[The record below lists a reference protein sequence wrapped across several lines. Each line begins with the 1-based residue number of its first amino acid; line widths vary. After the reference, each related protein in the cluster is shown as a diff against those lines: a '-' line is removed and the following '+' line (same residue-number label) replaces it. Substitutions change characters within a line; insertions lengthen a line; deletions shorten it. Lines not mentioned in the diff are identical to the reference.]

1 MVPVFARKY
10 AMNTGNPFSTAGRSR
25 LAALTLVVALP
36 ALVSAATDSPEN
48 SPQATSASVY
58 ADTIGSARF
67 ERSAIKVEQGYTVE
81 SGNLYTR
88 DGETGSLVVVR
99 SPDGAVTAIVDEPGK
114 RGLLVVDAQ
123 GKSIFTQEPPY
134 DYMTPDTVEMSETSV
149 SAVDNSKAGEPRYI
163 DMLVAYT
170 AYALGRLNTDPIAF
184 ALAQLESANLGL
196 RNSRVEDLSLRLA
209 AVNVFDVAHDTSS
222 EGLRAWQTMLAPYR
236 TLYST
241 DVSAAYSVVGD
252 AGGRAY
258 APGYTSVNN
267 WAQPAAFRHEVGHN
281 AGGIHCND
289 NPSKYNFGYN
299 NGKSSTYLCG
309 NKVPYYSTPAIND
322 AHGLPLGNAQ
332 TADMARVWRENTN
345 RLTGYN
351 PEPPGVRMIVAPM
364 LGFNGSATWLSLPV
378 APGVYSGVVA
388 LTSDVGP
395 TQLVAVAQPAKT
407 PLKVK
412 LRNAAGN
419 DVIVAL
425 KGQRERGTC
434 KIAMNATAGCLGV
447 SGMYLMLEFD
457 PQDSG
462 NAALPSGYYNGFLQ
476 LEARQANS
484 DWALP
489 INVSIS
495 VKK

>member
-1 MVPVFARKY
+1 
-10 AMNTGNPFSTAGRSR
+10 MNTGNPFSTAGRSG
-25 LAALTLVVALP
+25 LTALTLVLALP

-48 SPQATSASVY
+48 SPQATSASIY

-123 GKSIFTQEPPY
+123 GKSTFTQEPPN

-149 SAVDNSKAGEPRYI
+149 PAVDSSKAGEPRYI

-196 RNSRVEDLSLRLA
+196 RNSRVENLSLRLA
-209 AVNVFDVAHDTSS
+209 AVNVFDVTHDTSDP
-222 EGLRAWQTMLAPYR
+222 GLRAWQTMLEPYR

-241 DVSAAYSVVGD
+241 DVSAAYSVEGD
-252 AGGRAY
+252 AGGRALLS
-258 APGYTSVNN
+258 GYTSVNN
-267 WAQPAAFRHEVGHN
+267 WELPAAFRHEVGHN
-281 AGGIHCND
+281 AGGQHCND

-299 NGKSSTYLCG
+299 NGKSRTYLCG
-309 NKVPYYSTPAIND
+309 NQVPYYSTPAIND

-332 TADMARVWRENTN
+332 TADMARVWRENTA

-351 PEPPGVRMIVAPM
+351 PELPGLRMMVVSPPGTDPSVIAR
-364 LGFNGSATWLSLPV
+364 LYLPIE
-378 APGVYSGVVA
+378 AGADAGVVA
-388 LTSDVGP
+388 LDSATGP
-395 TQLVAVAQPAKT
+395 TQLVPYVNHSET
-407 PLKVK
+407 RLNVK
-412 LRNAAGN
+412 LRNAAGV
-419 DVIVAL
+419 DVNVSLIAR
-425 KGQRERGTC
+425 RERASC
-434 KIAMNATAGCLGV
+434 RSEMNSGSGCSSV
-447 SGMYLMLEFD
+447 SGMYLELRYFPM
-457 PQDSG
+457 SG
-462 NAALPSGYYNGFLQ
+462 SNASLPSGYYNGLLK
-476 LEARQANS
+476 LEVRQANS
-484 DWALP
+484 DWKLP
-489 INVSIS
+489 VNIAIS